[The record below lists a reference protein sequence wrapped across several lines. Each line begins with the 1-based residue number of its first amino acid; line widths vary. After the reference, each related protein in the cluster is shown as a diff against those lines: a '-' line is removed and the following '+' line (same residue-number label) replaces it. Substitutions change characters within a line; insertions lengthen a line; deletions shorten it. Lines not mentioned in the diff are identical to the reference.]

1 MLYFSFSMGQH
12 LGFSVMTA
20 ATLSSLMISVDTTP
34 AGILY
39 GGRAMQNQTTPE
51 MKTKEEIE

>member
-1 MLYFSFSMGQH
+1 MVYFSFAMGQH

-20 ATLSSLMISVDTTP
+20 ATLPLLMISVDTMP
-34 AGILY
+34 AGVLY